1 MIENTS
7 TRDPHLHLLG
17 AVSEGTTG
25 YITGME
31 AAGQRQVVA
40 STLLPIE
47 IRGASDADFEKLGFT
62 FGAKRDDLF
71 REATLPAGWSKQGS
85 DHNMWSYV
93 VDQHGRR
100 RVAVFYK
107 AAFYDRKADMHLETP
122 LGYLRNALY
131 EGTDPVLD
139 DEWLTAAVADE
150 VLAEERDAELGQA
163 ADADE
168 WAVKQPSNAQFW
180 TENAA
185 RHRADADKAEAL
197 RLRIA
202 SRVTT

>member
-1 MIENTS
+1 MIENTAQ
-7 TRDPHLHLLG
+7 RDPALHLLG
-17 AVSEGTTG
+17 AMSEGTTG

-93 VDQHGRR
+93 VDHHGRR

-107 AAFYDRKADMHLETP
+107 AAHYDRRADMHLETP

-131 EGTDPVLD
+131 EGRVPVLD
-139 DEWLTAAVADE
+139 VEWLTPAIADE
-150 VLAEERDAELGQA
+150 ILAAERDSELAEA
-163 ADADE
+163 ADADGRAGCRPADFE
-168 WAVKQPSNAQFW
+168 YW
-180 TENAA
+180 TKRAA
-185 RHRADADKAEAL
+185 ERRADAAKVEAM
-197 RLRIA
+197 
-202 SRVTT
+202 RVSLTATT